1 MLRRVI
7 IYKSSAGYNLELATD
22 VDGVNT
28 RVLDLLDSW
37 ASRHLETFPRVYVL
51 YCLYRTEPSFF
62 FFSSFWKTELLGQT
76 SCNC

>member
-62 FFSSFWKTELLGQT
+62 FFFIFLENRAFGA
-76 SCNC
+76 NFM